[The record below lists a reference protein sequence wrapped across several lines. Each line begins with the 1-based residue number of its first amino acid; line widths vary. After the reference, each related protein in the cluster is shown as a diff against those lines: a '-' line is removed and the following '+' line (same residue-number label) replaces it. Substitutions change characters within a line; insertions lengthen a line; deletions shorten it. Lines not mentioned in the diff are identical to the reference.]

1 MVPKR
6 NINVFMKIKFE
17 FVLIVICVVL
27 ASCSV
32 TILNM
37 NHSDGSIIRV
47 HSEASA
53 DSSQIRVTL
62 PDVQVEP

>member
-1 MVPKR
+1 VASKR
-6 NINVFMKIKFE
+6 NINVFMKNKFE
-17 FVLIVICVVL
+17 IVLIAICFVL

-37 NHSDGSIIRV
+37 NHSDGSTIRV

>member
-6 NINVFMKIKFE
+6 NINVFMNKKTEIF
-17 FVLIVICVVL
+17 LIALCVVM

-37 NHSDGSIIRV
+37 NHSDGSTIRV
-47 HSEASA
+47 DSEASA
-53 DSSQIRVTL
+53 DSSQIHVTL
-62 PDVQVEP
+62 PEVQVEP

>member
-1 MVPKR
+1 
-6 NINVFMKIKFE
+6 MKNKFE
-17 FVLIVICVVL
+17 IVLIAICVVL

-37 NHSDGSIIRV
+37 NHSDGSTIRV

>member
-1 MVPKR
+1 
-6 NINVFMKIKFE
+6 MKTKSE
-17 FVLIVICVVL
+17 FFLIAICVVL

-37 NHSDGSIIRV
+37 NHSDGSTIRV

-62 PDVQVEP
+62 PDVQVDP